1 MSASKQSSNNPTGS
15 QQSDQEWLAEHREWL
30 DQTLASQNPEWTAEE
45 RESVVNQSI
54 PNSVK
59 LTSEVYTKLSAQHP
73 GWTEDQLVSATEQES
88 IARTVSCLVDLL
100 LSRVSEQVSDAGQ
113 G

>member
-1 MSASKQSSNNPTGS
+1 MSASNQSTNNPTGS
-15 QQSDQEWLAEHREWL
+15 QQSDQEWLNEHREWL
-30 DQTLASQNPEWTAEE
+30 DQILASKNPEWTAEE

-54 PNSVK
+54 SNSVK

-73 GWTEDQLVSATEQES
+73 DWTEDQLLSAVEQES
-88 IARTVSCLVDLL
+88 IARTASCLVDLL
-100 LSRVSEQVSDAGQ
+100 LGRVSEQVSSAGQ